1 MENLRSASGPTEL
14 SLNGDDNLLKDKLT
28 GFRNIDEIPM
38 LRSALVA
45 GCCDEPPTITRSASE
60 PVSHTEESTT
70 SSG

>member
-14 SLNGDDNLLKDKLT
+14 SLNGDGKLLTDIPT
-28 GFRNIDEIPM
+28 GVRNFHGIRM
-38 LRSALVA
+38 LRNELVA
-45 GCCDEPPTITRSASE
+45 ECYEPPTITRSISE